1 MDDPVLFGATYSVYT
16 RIVRLVLLEKAVQY
30 RFEEVDIFDPSGPP
44 ASYLRLHPFGR
55 IPALRHEQ
63 FELYEA
69 VAISRYVDDC
79 FPGIQLQPAGA
90 RGRARVAQ
98 IVSILDSYAY
108 RPMVWDTFVERV
120 RKPQRN
126 ESPDEQKIEAAVARS
141 KLCLEVLQRL
151 MGEDQWL
158 VGDELSLAD
167 LHAAPMIAYFAAAP
181 EGAAALARH
190 PRLLTWWDQ
199 ISMRVSMRSTTS
211 PLINR

>member
-1 MDDPVLFGATYSVYT
+1 M
-16 RIVRLVLLEKAVQY
+16 
-30 RFEEVDIFDPSGPP
+30 
-44 ASYLRLHPFGR
+44 
-55 IPALRHEQ
+55 
-63 FELYEA
+63 
-69 VAISRYVDDC
+69 AISRYVDDC

-141 KLCLEVLQRL
+141 KLCLDVLQRL